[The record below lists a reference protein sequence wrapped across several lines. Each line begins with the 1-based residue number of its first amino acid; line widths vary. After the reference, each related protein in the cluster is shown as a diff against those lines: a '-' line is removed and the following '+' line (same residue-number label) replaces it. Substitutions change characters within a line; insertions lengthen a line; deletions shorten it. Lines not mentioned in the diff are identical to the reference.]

1 LNFYH
6 QKAVVIPS
14 GAVLGRPPALSRGR
28 AKRGEERDLPRQ
40 DSRDWSKLHDPTRR
54 DIDLAKDLV
63 YHRRMEVNIHE
74 AKTNLSK
81 LLERVA
87 LGEEVVIAKAGKP
100 VAKLVPLSTEPKT
113 RILGSAKGEF
123 VVPDDF
129 NDPLPKEIEDLFY
142 K

>member
-1 LNFYH
+1 
-6 QKAVVIPS
+6 
-14 GAVLGRPPALSRGR
+14 
-28 AKRGEERDLPRQ
+28 
-40 DSRDWSKLHDPTRR
+40 
-54 DIDLAKDLV
+54 
-63 YHRRMEVNIHE
+63 MEVNIHE
-74 AKTNLSK
+74 AKTHLSR

-100 VAKLVPLSTEPKT
+100 VAKLIPVNPKPKK

>member
-1 LNFYH
+1 
-6 QKAVVIPS
+6 
-14 GAVLGRPPALSRGR
+14 
-28 AKRGEERDLPRQ
+28 
-40 DSRDWSKLHDPTRR
+40 
-54 DIDLAKDLV
+54 
-63 YHRRMEVNIHE
+63 MEVNIHE
-74 AKTNLSK
+74 AKTHLSK

-87 LGEEVVIAKAGKP
+87 LGEEVIIAKAGKP
-100 VAKLVPLSTEPKT
+100 VAKLVPLSNEPKT